1 MTTSTWTPTTSWS
14 RSPRTCWEPTGCPR
28 MCGKPTTAGSSGF
41 WSRLPTDDDRR
52 IAVHRGGHVLH
63 GIPGYDHRR
72 HGSAA
77 NGAIVRRWAER
88 GEPRD
93 DGLYA
98 DVGGFHPGERLD
110 RRSLRIAHRV
120 RRSAGAVSRRIG
132 SLRLV
137 DGDRLLHGGTRAAG
151 ARRRHDGAGRADDRR
166 AQYRQKPADEGH
178 FDDHVAG
185 DRGSPRRGDGGRGAH
200 P

>member
-52 IAVHRGGHVLH
+52 IAVHRGGHLLH

-72 HGSAA
+72 DGSAA
-77 NGAIVRRWAER
+77 NGAIVRGWAER

-98 DVGGFHPGERLD
+98 DVGGLHPGERLD
-110 RRSLRIAHRV
+110 RRSLRVAHRV
-120 RRSAGAVSRRIG
+120 RRSAGAVYRRIG

-137 DGDRLLHGGTRAAG
+137 HGNRLLHGGTRAAR
-151 ARRRHDGAGRADDRR
+151 ARRR
-166 AQYRQKPADEGH
+166 P
-178 FDDHVAG
+178 
-185 DRGSPRRGDGGRGAH
+185 SCGGRGGYRRGQK
-200 P
+200 PKK